1 MRRLILLRHAK
12 SSWADPGQRDF
23 DRPLNPRGQRAAAA
37 VGAWLAG
44 QGLAPDAALVSPAA
58 RTRETWARLGPA
70 FAAVPATFP
79 HGLYHAEAPALLTL
93 LQSTPAGGA
102 ETVLIL
108 GHQPGIGELAFRLLP
123 EPPDDPEYLRYPTAG
138 TAVIDF
144 DVDDW
149 TEAHWGEGRL
159 FAFTTPRRLE

>member
-12 SSWADPGQRDF
+12 SSWADPGQQDF

-37 VGAWLAG
+37 VGAWLAD
-44 QGLAPDAALVSPAA
+44 QGLLPDVALVSPAA

-70 FAAVPATFP
+70 YAAIPASFP
-79 HGLYHAEAPALLTL
+79 DALYHAEAPALLAL
-93 LQSTPAGGA
+93 LQSAPAEA
-102 ETVLIL
+102 ACVLIL
-108 GHQPGIGELAFRLLP
+108 GHQPGIGELASRLLP

-138 TAVIDF
+138 TAIIDF

-149 TEAHWGEGRL
+149 TEAHWDEGRL

>member
-37 VGAWLAG
+37 IGAWLADK
-44 QGLAPDAALVSPAA
+44 GLLPDAALVSPAA

-70 FAAVPATFP
+70 FATVPARFP
-79 HGLYHAEAPALLTL
+79 DDLYHAEAQALLGH
-93 LQSTPAGGA
+93 LQAAPAEA
-102 ETVLIL
+102 ATVLIL
-108 GHQPGIGELAFRLLP
+108 GHQPGIGELASRLLP

-149 TEAHWGEGRL
+149 TEAHWQEGRL

>member
-37 VGAWLAG
+37 VGAWLIG
-44 QGLAPDAALVSPAA
+44 QDLLPDAALVSPAA

-70 FAAVPATFP
+70 FATVPARFP
-79 HGLYHAEAPALLTL
+79 DDLYHAEAPALLAHLQAAPAEAATL
-93 LQSTPAGGA
+93 L
-102 ETVLIL
+102 LL
-108 GHQPGIGELAFRLLP
+108 GHQPGIGELASRLLP

-149 TEAHWGEGRL
+149 TEAHWQEGRL

>member
-37 VGAWLAG
+37 VGAWLIG
-44 QGLAPDAALVSPAA
+44 QDLLPDAALVSPAA
-58 RTRETWARLGPA
+58 RTRETWAQLGPA
-70 FAAVPATFP
+70 FAAVPVRFLQD
-79 HGLYHAEAPALLTL
+79 LYHAEAPALLAH
-93 LQSTPAGGA
+93 LQAAPAEA
-102 ETVLIL
+102 ATVLIL
-108 GHQPGIGELAFRLLP
+108 GHQPGIGELATRLLP

-144 DVDDW
+144 DVADW